1 MLSPEKLR
9 YYPFFGLLNSH
20 QLDEVAMIAT
30 EETFDRDE
38 VIFQEGQPADAL
50 YFLLEGSVDLYFT
63 VAGTKPSNM
72 NKGIPVGEI
81 NPGETFA
88 ISALIEPNIITS
100 TARASSPS
108 RVVKIDA
115 AALKALFEK
124 DRRMAYLFTHQAAKA
139 ALERL
144 HASRVQLA
152 AAWV

>member
-1 MLSPEKLR
+1 MLSTEKLR

-20 QLDEVAMIAT
+20 QLQEISMIAD
-30 EETFDRDE
+30 EEAFEGDE
-38 VIFQEGQPADAL
+38 IIFQEGQPAEAL
-50 YFLLEGSVDLYFT
+50 YLLLEGSVDLYFT
-63 VAGTKPSNM
+63 IAGAKPSRVH
-72 NKGIPVGEI
+72 KGIPVGEI

-88 ISALIEPNIITS
+88 ISALIEPNIFTA

-124 DRRMAYLFTHQAAKA
+124 DRRMAYLFTNQAAKA

-144 HASRVQLA
+144 HATRVQLA